1 MTQLS
6 YGIENV
12 KIARKDIKVIVSSY
26 TYTLS
31 KTNVAY
37 TCQ

>member
-6 YGIENV
+6 YGIEYV
-12 KIARKDIKVIVSSY
+12 KIAGKGIKVIVSSY

-31 KTNVAY
+31 ETNVAY
-37 TCQ
+37 TCR